1 MRTRLPHIKQI
12 KNKKKK
18 KTYEAQFST
27 SPLLKNKIR
36 KEIILKNE
44 K

>member
-1 MRTRLPHIKQI
+1 MRMRLSHIKQI
-12 KNKKKK
+12 KNKKKP
-18 KTYEAQFST
+18 YEAQFLI

-36 KEIILKNE
+36 KETILKNE

>member
-12 KNKKKK
+12 KNKKK

>member
-12 KNKKKK
+12 KNKKK
-18 KTYEAQFST
+18 TYEAQFLT